1 MATSQEIA
9 KLHENL
15 TAAQVE
21 YDRLTAD
28 YTRIVEAR
36 NKAYSR
42 LTAAQAEFKVAAEK
56 ALSGAAIGVDHA
68 A

>member
-9 KLHENL
+9 KLHDNL
-15 TAAQVE
+15 TAAQAE
-21 YDRLTAD
+21 YDRLSLD
-28 YTRIVEAR
+28 YTRIAEAR

-42 LTAAQAEFKVAAEK
+42 LTTAQAEFKVAAEK
-56 ALSGAAIGVDHA
+56 ALSGAAIRVDHA